1 MTLIKDEE
9 GVLHLENYVCDVC
22 GQYNGLNEAAYKI
35 VVDGEEKAGCGK
47 CYRLSRIYM
56 GSDNT

>member
-1 MTLIKDEE
+1 MTLTKDGE
-9 GVLHLENYVCDVC
+9 GLIYLESYTYDIC
-22 GQYNGLNEAAYKI
+22 GKYNDLNGAAYKI

-56 GSDNT
+56 GSDNA